1 MLMSNLNDKRYV
13 PFFRECEFEGKVEFT
28 QLEAL
33 GPDGAWRPGPEKDCS
48 SAIKCALG
56 NRDCVF
62 ALGLERSKVDR
73 AKDIS

>member
-1 MLMSNLNDKRYV
+1 MLTPKLNDKRYV
-13 PFFRECEFEGKVEFT
+13 PFLRECEFEGKVEFT
-28 QLEAL
+28 QLEVW

-48 SAIKCALG
+48 LATECALG